1 MRGSRIFSRYKGDL
15 KSRLFGEGKYGE
27 YWQDMDFDF
36 WQKMYDRNHL
46 LHEDFKKFFN
56 KRSPHIKTILEI
68 GCGIGT
74 YPIQN
79 KKMFSGIDYTGIDIS
94 KQCTDYCKKNSQ
106 FSFFTGDFL
115 KMNFDT
121 SFNLVYSHDV
131 ITHVS
136 DIDGFLRK
144 CLKLTNRYL
153 YVCSDRGFHPNLENH
168 KQIWS
173 ESDSCYYNDLS
184 VSQLQR
190 IMTESTIEKDQYVI
204 RPQKSG
210 SDVKGSETKVLI
222 EVDRN
227 REEETSKELDV

>member
-1 MRGSRIFSRYKGDL
+1 MRGSRKFRNFKGDL
-15 KSRLFGEGKYGE
+15 KSRLFGKGKYGE
-27 YWQDMDFDF
+27 YWQHMDLNF
-36 WQKMYDRNHL
+36 WQKMYSRNYL
-46 LHEDFKKFFN
+46 LHEDFKKFFI
-56 KRSPHIKTILEI
+56 KRCSHIKTVLEI
-68 GCGIGT
+68 GCGIGI

-79 KKMFSGIDYTGIDIS
+79 KKMFSEIDYTGIDIS
-94 KQCTDYCKKNSQ
+94 KQCIDYCKKNSQ
-106 FSFFTGDFL
+106 FSFFAGDFL
-115 KMNFDT
+115 KMSFEDNT
-121 SFNLVYSHDV
+121 SFDLVFSHDV

-153 YVCSDRGFHPNLENH
+153 YVCSDRGFHPYLENH

-190 IMTESTIEKDQYVI
+190 IITESIIEKNQCII

-210 SDVKGSETKVLI
+210 NDAKGSEIKVII
-222 EVDRN
+222 EVEKN
-227 REEETSKELDV
+227 SW